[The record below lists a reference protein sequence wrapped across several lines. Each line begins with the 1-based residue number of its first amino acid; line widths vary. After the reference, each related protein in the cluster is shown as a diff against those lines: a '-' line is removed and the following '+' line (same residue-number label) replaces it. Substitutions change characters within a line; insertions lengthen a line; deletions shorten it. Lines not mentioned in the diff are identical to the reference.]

1 MPLTVDP
8 LDLSYVGI
16 VPWNQQ
22 DGEFGIAWELT
33 NGRRGIDHI
42 GSREFVEGEMSRI
55 KRARLRRI
63 SGRLDWHRPLP
74 AKQAV

>member
-16 VPWNQQ
+16 VPLEQK
-22 DGEFGIAWELT
+22 DGEFGIFWELT

-42 GSREFVEGEMSRI
+42 GSREGAEGEMSRI
-55 KRARLRRI
+55 RRARLRRI
-63 SGRLDWHRPLP
+63 SGRLDWQQPLP
-74 AKQAV
+74 ARQAV